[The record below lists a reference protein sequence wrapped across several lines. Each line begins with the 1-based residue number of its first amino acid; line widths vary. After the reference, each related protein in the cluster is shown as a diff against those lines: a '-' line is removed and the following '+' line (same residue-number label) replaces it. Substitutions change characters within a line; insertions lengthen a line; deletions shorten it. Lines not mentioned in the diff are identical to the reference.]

1 MVHVAWDAAAL
12 PDEHQAPL
20 VERVVTALER
30 NPYVAGRTLW
40 LKTEQGHVI
49 LRGVVGSYFQKQMAQ
64 EAVRGIDGVE
74 QISNELEVASAT

>member
-1 MVHVAWDAAAL
+1 MVHVAWDTAAVA
-12 PDEHQAPL
+12 DEHQTPL

-74 QISNELEVASAT
+74 QISNELEVASAS